1 MIQKVYTASCMQ
13 ALEYVYFNRSGV
25 DKFAIISIQ
34 ETSNGGNGFEFTISG
49 CCKDVLTIQF
59 DDVNV
64 YSLEEQG
71 YSEWLSEQKK
81 LGKIRVFDNSISC
94 LIKHFVDS
102 VNKDDEITTLLIH
115 CAAGVSRSPAVAAA
129 ISQYLYGD
137 DGNFFE
143 TQVPNKYVYEVL
155 LKYLKGV

>member
-1 MIQKVYTASCMQ
+1 MIQKVYAMSCMQ

-25 DKFAIISIQ
+25 DNFAIISIQ

-49 CCKDVLTIQF
+49 CCKDVLTLQF
-59 DDVNV
+59 DDVDINFM
-64 YSLEEQG
+64 EEQG
-71 YSEWLSEQKK
+71 CSDWLKEQVSM
-81 LGKIRVFDNSISC
+81 GKIRVFEDSFAC
-94 LIKHFVDS
+94 LIKHFVDE
-102 VNKDDEITTLLIH
+102 VNKDDEITTLIIH

>member
-1 MIQKVYTASCMQ
+1 MRLKIVTMSCMQ
-13 ALEYVYFNRSGV
+13 ALEYVYFNRTGV

-49 CCKDVLTIQF
+49 CCKHVLTLHF

-64 YSLEEQG
+64 FSLEEQG
-71 YSEWLSEQKK
+71 YSDWLKEECKA
-81 LGKIRVFDNSISC
+81 GKIRVFDDSFAY
-94 LIKHFVDS
+94 LIRNFIKEVLE
-102 VNKDDEITTLLIH
+102 DEDITTLIVH